1 MSKKEQLQAY
11 LEELKKSGSL
21 DGLSSSGLSDADRE
35 ILTEILE
42 QGLVEESLAL
52 LEDLDVDWDWES
64 IHRRLNTEKT
74 RILPLR
80 SLLKYAAIF
89 IGLISLGIALERS
102 LSTNAVP
109 IQEDMITLQIGND
122 VKPIE
127 EHEKQDIILPS
138 GQVVAVKEGNTLKYN
153 PGYTEEPL
161 FNELHIPHGK
171 MFTIVLSDGTQ
182 VELNSGTHIRYPVKF
197 SKEGAREISMSGE
210 AYFKVS
216 KDLERPFIV
225 KSGEMAI
232 QVLGTEFNVSAYEEE
247 HSISTVLVEG
257 SVSLSQVSD
266 SKNSLLLKPG
276 HKGSWNRTDQTLS
289 LDQVDTQLY
298 TSWLH
303 GEIVFRD
310 TPFSEILIKLERF
323 YNIKITNHNKELD
336 GVAFDA
342 RYNREFESIEDVMA
356 ALRIIVP
363 FEYSINSKNEVNIKE
378 IVIE

>member
-182 VELNSGTHIRYPVKF
+182 VELN
-197 SKEGAREISMSGE
+197 
-210 AYFKVS
+210 
-216 KDLERPFIV
+216 
-225 KSGEMAI
+225 
-232 QVLGTEFNVSAYEEE
+232 
-247 HSISTVLVEG
+247 
-257 SVSLSQVSD
+257 
-266 SKNSLLLKPG
+266 
-276 HKGSWNRTDQTLS
+276 
-289 LDQVDTQLY
+289 
-298 TSWLH
+298 
-303 GEIVFRD
+303 
-310 TPFSEILIKLERF
+310 
-323 YNIKITNHNKELD
+323 
-336 GVAFDA
+336 
-342 RYNREFESIEDVMA
+342 
-356 ALRIIVP
+356 
-363 FEYSINSKNEVNIKE
+363 
-378 IVIE
+378 